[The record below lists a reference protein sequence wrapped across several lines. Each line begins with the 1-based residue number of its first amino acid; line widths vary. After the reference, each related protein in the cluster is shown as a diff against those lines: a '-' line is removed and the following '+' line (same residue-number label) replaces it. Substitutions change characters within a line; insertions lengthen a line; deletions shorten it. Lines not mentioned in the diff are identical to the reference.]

1 MLESEQREA
10 WLRSVTTA
18 MQLVHPLDAKEVLEL
33 MSLAAERKLL
43 KETALALVKDE
54 IEAKVQQGQLEAK
67 REGLREGLREGVRE
81 GLRTTARQMKQ
92 DGQPTALIAKYTG
105 LSSAEID
112 LL

>member
-1 MLESEQREA
+1 MGSILSVLESEQREA

-67 REGLREGLREGVRE
+67 REGVRE

>member
-1 MLESEQREA
+1 MLESEQQEA

-67 REGLREGLREGVRE
+67 RKGLHVHLRE

-105 LSSAEID
+105 LSSAEIG